1 MDETK
6 LKNEQKITNSVYPGG
21 IIVAFRSCVVPKQD
35 LEGHAAGPTMGNV
48 VKDSWSSHNC
58 LVVDLPPSING

>member
-1 MDETK
+1 MKQT

-35 LEGHAAGPTMGNV
+35 LEGHAAGQWEM
-48 VKDSWSSHNC
+48 W
-58 LVVDLPPSING
+58 